1 MTVALRLAARELR
14 GSFRNGLRGFWI
26 FLLCLALGVGA
37 IAAVGT
43 VRTAIEAGLTREGAR
58 LLGGDAEAEFTYRFA
73 SPEERAWLEEV
84 SDRVSETVDFRS
96 LAVADP
102 DGAAERALTQIRAV
116 DDLYPLIGTVELD
129 PPIPLAQALDG
140 TGTLPGLVA
149 ERALTDRLAL
159 QVGDTVRLGTQDFIL
174 TAILARYPDNSTA
187 GFGLGPRSIV
197 RTTDLA
203 NSGLLAEGTLFN
215 TLYRLD
221 LPEGTDRDMLWYEA
235 EQRWENTGLRWR
247 DSRYGAG
254 GTQEVVE
261 RLGRFLV
268 LVGLSGLAV
277 GGVGVSAAV
286 SAYVAAKAEVIATL
300 RTLGASRRT
309 IFTSYLLQVG
319 VLGLLG
325 VLAGLALGA
334 LVPLL
339 LAPWIESRLPVPAE
353 FALYWSPLAEA
364 ALYGTLAMLLFTLWP
379 LARAGD
385 IRAATLFR
393 DALAGGRWLP
403 RPPYLLA
410 SALILAALLASASIF
425 SDAVALT
432 LWTAAGIAGALLLLV
447 GAALLARTLSRRL
460 SSRARGR
467 PSLRLALG
475 AIGARGG
482 EAVPVVLSLGLGL
495 SVLATVGQ
503 IDGNLRRAITGDLPA
518 IAPSYFVV
526 DIQPDQIDDFRARL
540 DANPAVERIDAAPM
554 LRGLI
559 SRINGIPAEE
569 YAGGHWVLQGDR
581 GITYSATPPPG
592 TTITAGEWWPE
603 DYAGPPLVSL
613 ATEEGGELG
622 LKLGDTITVNVLGRD
637 IDATIAS
644 FRVVDFQSAGLGFI
658 LSFNPSAL
666 AGAPH
671 SWIATI
677 YAPEEAEGPI
687 LRDLATAYPNITAIR
702 IRDAVAEAQRIV
714 EGASAAIRV
723 AALAALATGFLV
735 LIGAAAAG
743 ERARAW
749 ESAIL
754 KTLGADRRLI
764 LRSFALRAALLGLAA
779 GVVALGAGTLG
790 AWAVMT
796 FVMDGDFQ
804 MVWPNALGIIGGG
817 TLATLA
823 TGLLFALRPLAAR
836 PARVLRARE

>member
-1 MTVALRLAARELR
+1 MNVSFRLAGRELR
-14 GSFRNGLRGFWI
+14 GSFRAGLRGFWI

-37 IAAVGT
+37 IAAVGS
-43 VRTAIEAGLTREGAR
+43 VRTAIEAGLEREGAS
-58 LLGGDAEAEFTYRFA
+58 LLGGDAEAELTYRFA
-73 SPEERAWLEEV
+73 TPEERAWLDGV
-84 SDRVSETVDFRS
+84 ATRVSETVDFRS

-102 DGAAERALTQIRAV
+102 EGTADRALTQIRAV
-116 DDLYPLIGTVELD
+116 DDLYPLIGEVTLD
-129 PPIPLAQALDG
+129 PPMPLPQALDG
-140 TGTLPGLVA
+140 DGTRPGLVA
-149 ERALTDRLAL
+149 ERALVDRLAL
-159 QVGDTVRLGTQDFIL
+159 QVGDTVRLGTQDFTL

-187 GFGLGPRSIV
+187 GFGLGPRTIV
-197 RTTDLA
+197 RTADLA
-203 NSGLLAEGTLFN
+203 DSGLLAEGTLFN

-221 LPEGTDRDMLWYEA
+221 LPPDTNLDALATEADRLWED
-235 EQRWENTGLRWR
+235 TGLRWR
-247 DSRYGAG
+247 DSRDGAG

-286 SAYVAAKAEVIATL
+286 GAYVATKAEVIATL
-300 RTLGASRRT
+300 RTLGASRAT

-319 VLGLLG
+319 ALGLLG
-325 VLAGLALGA
+325 VALGLLLGA
-334 LVPLL
+334 AIPLL
-339 LAPWIESRLPVPAE
+339 LAPWIEARLPVPAE
-353 FALYWSPLAEA
+353 FAFYWPPLGEA
-364 ALYGTLAMLLFTLWP
+364 LLYGLLAMLLFTLWP

-393 DALAGGRWLP
+393 DALAGGRRLP
-403 RPPYLLA
+403 RWPYLLA
-410 SALILAALLASASIF
+410 SALILAALLATASYF
-425 SDAVALT
+425 SDAIALT

-460 SSRARGR
+460 SSRTRGR

-475 AIGARGG
+475 AIGSKGG
-482 EAVPVVLSLGLGL
+482 EAIPVVLSLGLGL

-503 IDGNLRRAITGDLPA
+503 IDGNLRRAITGDLPEV
-518 IAPSYFVV
+518 APSYFVV

-540 DANPAVERIDAAPM
+540 DQNPAVEKVDAAPM

-559 SRINGIPAEE
+559 SRINGVPAEE

-603 DYAGPPLVSL
+603 DYQGPPLVSV

-644 FRVVDFQSAGLGFI
+644 FRIVDFQSAGLGFI
-658 LSFNPSAL
+658 LSFNPAAL
-666 AGAPH
+666 QGAPH

-714 EGASAAIRV
+714 EGAAAAIRV
-723 AALAALATGFLV
+723 AALATLATGFLV

-749 ESAIL
+749 EAAIL

-764 LRSFALRAALLGLAA
+764 LRSFATRAALLGLAA

-796 FVMDGDFQ
+796 YVMDGNFD
-804 MVWPNALGIIGGG
+804 MVWPNALGVIGGG
-817 TLATLA
+817 VLATLV
-823 TGLLFALRPLAAR
+823 TGLLFALRPLAVR